1 MNAADPLRMDE
12 PTGPLSGIK
21 VVDLTINVLGPVATQ
36 ILGDMGADVIKVESP
51 EGDQNRQT
59 GVRQH
64 ANMGALYLTM
74 NRNKR
79 SIVLDLK
86 RPEAK
91 EVLMRLV
98 DAADVFVH
106 SMRPQAAERLG
117 VAYADIAQCNPR
129 IVYGYAP
136 GYRSDGP
143 WRNRPAFDDVI
154 QGESGIVDMNGQAL
168 GEQRYLP
175 TIIADKL
182 CGHLLASAIGMALFH
197 RERTGEGQEV
207 QVPMFENM
215 VAFNLIEHMWMG
227 SFEDPKG
234 EFGYVRLLNDY
245 RRPYAT
251 LDGHVC
257 LMASS
262 DDQWKRLLAALGRP
276 DVAQDQ
282 RYAQLEQRS
291 RHFAE
296 LYSIVAGE
304 IAKRT
309 TAQARD
315 LLDRA
320 DVPNGPVNRLADLPN
335 DPYLAQTGFF
345 KRFLHP
351 TEGPMMTTS
360 IPVQFS
366 RTPGNLRRPP
376 PNLGEHTRSILEKL
390 GYGEKDIAA
399 ITTCARGA

>member
-1 MNAADPLRMDE
+1 MRE
-12 PTGPLSGIK
+12 PTGPLAGIK

-86 RPEAK
+86 KPKAK
-91 EVLMRLV
+91 DALMRLV
-98 DAADVFVH
+98 DSADVFVH

-117 VAYADIAQCNPR
+117 VAYADIAGRNPR
-129 IVYGYAP
+129 VVYGYAP

-143 WRNRPAFDDVI
+143 RRNRPAFDDVI
-154 QGESGIVDMNGQAL
+154 QGESGIVDMNHQSL
-168 GEQRYLP
+168 GEQRYFP

-182 CGHLLASAIGMALFH
+182 CGHLLASALGMALFH

-215 VAFNLIEHMWMG
+215 LAFNLIEHLWMG
-227 SFEDPKG
+227 AFEDPKG
-234 EFGYVRLLNDY
+234 EFGYVRLLNHH

-262 DDQWKRLLAALGRP
+262 DDQWKRLLGALGRP
-276 DVAQDQ
+276 DVAQDG

-296 LYSIVAGE
+296 LYAIIAAEV
-304 IAKRT
+304 AKRS
-309 TAQARD
+309 TAQARE

-320 DVPNGPVNRLADLPN
+320 DIPNGPVTRLTDLPN
-335 DPYLAQTGFF
+335 DPYLVETGFF
-345 KRFLHP
+345 QRFMHP

-360 IPVQFS
+360 ISTRFS

-376 PNLGEHTRSILEKL
+376 PNLGEHTRSVLESL
-390 GYGEKDIAA
+390 GYGEKEIAA
-399 ITTCARGA
+399 ITT